1 MLVGIRVVVTGSG
14 ICTNVVVVGGT
25 VVTVVVA
32 VAVVDVVVAAVVV
45 VVVVVDV
52 VAATDATGGAG
63 FFSVSLST
71 ELPAIAS
78 TPTTATPPPA
88 IHGHTLRFFGGSG
101 RAHGSGEFGG
111 V

>member
-1 MLVGIRVVVTGSG
+1 MVVVIRVVVTGSG
-14 ICTNVVVVGGT
+14 ICSNVVVGGTVVGGT

-32 VAVVDVVVAAVVV
+32 VADVVLAVVV
-45 VVVVVDV
+45 VVVVV
-52 VAATDATGGAG
+52 AATDATDGAG

-71 ELPAIAS
+71 ELPMIAS